1 MAGGCVPGPGNAPID
16 QVASYIYA
24 QQVAI
29 VTTGSDIPFCGG
41 SIISNRHV
49 LTAAHCTYN
58 KKTDGTKLA
67 SKLEVLVG
75 EHDVEDDIPPLGRF
89 SVSSILNYPKFDPKT
104 LRNDISIL
112 TLTSPINF
120 SSFSNKVSP
129 ICLPASPPD
138 VYTAYPSYTG

>member
-1 MAGGCVPGPGNAPID
+1 MAGGCAPGHGNAPID

-29 VTTGSDIPFCGG
+29 VTTGSNIPFCGG

-112 TLTSPINF
+112 TLTSTIT
-120 SSFSNKVSP
+120 FSNKVSP

-138 VYTAYPSYTG
+138 VYAEYPSFSGKR